1 MAKKKTEQ
9 KKWPEKWHELN
20 PGCMVFAAGNAANYK
35 TGSWKSQHPVWDNAK
50 CIKCGICYIFCP
62 EGCIQETKDGYYEAN
77 LEYCKGC
84 GICAHECWPGAIVM
98 REEEE

>member
-9 KKWPEKWHELN
+9 KKWPETWQEVT

-35 TGSWKSQHPVWDNAK
+35 TGSWKAQRPVLEKQK

-62 EGCIQETKDGYYEAN
+62 EGCIQEDAGGLLRGGSWLLQGLRDLRPRVLARRHLDG
-77 LEYCKGC
+77 
-84 GICAHECWPGAIVM
+84 
-98 REEEE
+98 